1 MESDRMRR
9 RADRPARTSKARG
22 FTLIEIIVTLAI
34 VGILSTLGYISYASS
49 VLKSRRAD
57 AQASLTTMMQAQERY
72 FTENNTYST
81 SLSAIG
87 YSTGTVYSS
96 QGYYTMAAAAGGSGS
111 IATSV
116 TLTATP
122 VQSDPSCTTLS
133 IDNTYAQTATG
144 SNTSLCWLQN

>member
-1 MESDRMRR
+1 MESDRTAH
-9 RADRPARTSKARG
+9 RAIPGSRGSAARG

-34 VGILSTLGYISYASS
+34 VGILATLSYISYASS

-87 YSTGTVYSS
+87 YPTGTVYSS

-122 VQSDPSCTTLS
+122 VQSDPSCTSLS

-144 SNTSLCWLQN
+144 SNTSLCWQQN